1 MQSKENEKHRFNDS
15 VEILTVLIILCE
27 KGQNESKKREQ
38 VVDKNA
44 RADKINVRG
53 DALRKKRD
61 KQNNRYGTCKT
72 RGY

>member
-1 MQSKENEKHRFNDS
+1 MQSKENEKHRYNDS
-15 VEILTVLIILCE
+15 VEILTVLNILCG

-61 KQNNRYGTCKT
+61 
-72 RGY
+72 

>member
-1 MQSKENEKHRFNDS
+1 M
-15 VEILTVLIILCE
+15 LCE

>member
-15 VEILTVLIILCE
+15 VEILTVLNMLCE

-53 DALRKKRD
+53 DALRKKGD